1 MGTLTGMG
9 WDGME
14 QIKIG
19 LRQKNY
25 CRENGSSSFDS
36 LNS

>member
-1 MGTLTGMG
+1 MGNLTGMG
-9 WDGME
+9 WKK
-14 QIKIG
+14 IKIG

-25 CRENGSSSFDS
+25 RRENGSSSFDS